1 MPAPQNAGLPAFFT
15 LANGYTLRIT
25 ALDPATGDEN
35 TDVVISNASIAV
47 DQDTGSTDATQTPG
61 QIFLVPGPALAP

>member
-25 ALDPATGDEN
+25 ALDPTSGVEN
-35 TDVVISNASIAV
+35 TDVTISNASIAV
-47 DQDTGSTDATQTPG
+47 DQDTGDTGAKATAVFPAFLPG
-61 QIFLVPGPALAP
+61 G

>member
-25 ALDPATGDEN
+25 ALDPTTGVEN
-35 TDVVISNASIAV
+35 TDVVISNASLAV
-47 DQDTGSTDATQTPG
+47 DQGDATPSAAQNQPV
-61 QIFLVPGPALAP
+61 QFIAS